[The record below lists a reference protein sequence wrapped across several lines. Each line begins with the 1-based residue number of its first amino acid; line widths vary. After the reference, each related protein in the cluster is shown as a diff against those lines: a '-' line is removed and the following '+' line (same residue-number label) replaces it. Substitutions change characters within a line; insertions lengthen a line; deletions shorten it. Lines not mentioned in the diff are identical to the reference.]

1 MMLHSMADKRTAV
14 SIMHHDHLA
23 PSSSYYPSAT
33 LRNAIWIDKTRET
46 CIHTP
51 VLQLIF
57 CVDVSKAICSPFFWQ
72 CKEKGFYTVWVRAVW
87 LLLEFLPSPP
97 QKKPIFAL
105 PNYITEVMWKKDI
118 KAWRCSSTVMKKS
131 VHRKD
136 LSCFWWLGKVSG
148 DWKKGNVTP
157 I

>member
-57 CVDVSKAICSPFFWQ
+57 CVDVTKAICSPFFWQ

-97 QKKPIFAL
+97 QKNDFLFAKL
-105 PNYITEVMWKKDI
+105 H
-118 KAWRCSSTVMKKS
+118 
-131 VHRKD
+131 HR
-136 LSCFWWLGKVSG
+136 G
-148 DWKKGNVTP
+148 DVEERH
-157 I
+157 